1 MSDRYVLISAF
12 SEREKIIW
20 QLSGVWINRRL
31 IGSCSYSLV
40 LTRGLFLRM
49 LSPLVFTLNFCKNFP
64 DTMQCCHADE
74 VFMSIWHRDQFD
86 IPPYEFLGPNLV
98 SIWKDEFMKWALSA
112 SCFWYFHFFIS
123 EKGTHAPFFP
133 KRLLDIT
140 SSQKILLLNQ
150 FSNNIASGHVT
161 VNLFLNSFNDLTIH
175 SSGLVFFFRSKLIF
189 GNGVGYCSFWS
200 KGVYK
205 PPKLEHFGP
214 RFCPQG
220 PWMTAHMVPGDK
232 LLDQNCQVLGV

>member
-1 MSDRYVLISAF
+1 
-12 SEREKIIW
+12 
-20 QLSGVWINRRL
+20 
-31 IGSCSYSLV
+31 
-40 LTRGLFLRM
+40 
-49 LSPLVFTLNFCKNFP
+49 
-64 DTMQCCHADE
+64 MQCCHADE
-74 VFMSIWHRDQFD
+74 VFVSIWHRDQFD
-86 IPPYEFLGPNLV
+86 IPPYEFLGPNLLTRSLPGFWALQVSSFTRCQIVPFARLV

-220 PWMTAHMVPGDK
+220 PWMTAHMVPRMTADLEWRRTVLSKIWDLIDK
-232 LLDQNCQVLGV
+232 KNCGNFS

>member
-1 MSDRYVLISAF
+1 M
-12 SEREKIIW
+12 
-20 QLSGVWINRRL
+20 
-31 IGSCSYSLV
+31 
-40 LTRGLFLRM
+40 LTRFLCQ
-49 LSPLVFTLNFCKNFP
+49 LDTGTNLTFHLTSFWAQICWPEAYPASELCK
-64 DTMQCCHADE
+64 
-74 VFMSIWHRDQFD
+74 
-86 IPPYEFLGPNLV
+86 FLQIVPFARLV

-220 PWMTAHMVPGDK
+220 PWMTAHMVPRMTADLEWRRTVLSKIWDLIDK
-232 LLDQNCQVLGV
+232 KNVGLSLKHPPLKRSHPIKIEEEW